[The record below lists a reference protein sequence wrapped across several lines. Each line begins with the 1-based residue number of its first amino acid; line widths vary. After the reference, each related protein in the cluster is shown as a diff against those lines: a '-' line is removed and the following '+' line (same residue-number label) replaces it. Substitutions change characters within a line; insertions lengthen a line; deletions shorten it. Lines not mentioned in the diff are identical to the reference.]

1 MIEKQIENYYRN
13 SYKDK
18 VIIMSRILRGDLES
32 AEDIVQEAFY
42 RALKFKSSYDPS
54 MGTLDKWF
62 NSIMFNYLREHQK
75 SQKNSPESGSTC
87 ISAEN
92 ILNELGIEKKK
103 ENQEQ
108 IQLALNSVKNLSHRR
123 VLRLFFVL
131 GYTSTEIS
139 QIELDM
145 TQTNVTTIVNRFKEG
160 L

>member
-1 MIEKQIENYYRN
+1 MIEKGIETFYRKA
-13 SYKDK
+13 YKDK
-18 VIIMSRILRGDLES
+18 VTIVSRILRGDRES

-42 RALKFKSSYDPS
+42 RALKFKLSYDPE
-54 MGTLDKWF
+54 MGSLDKWF

-75 SQKNSPESGSTC
+75 SQKNSPESGATC

-92 ILNELGIEKKK
+92 ILNELGIEKKR

-108 IQLALNSVKNLSHRR
+108 IDLAINSVKNLTHRR

-139 QIELDM
+139 QIELDIS
-145 TQTNVTTIVNRFKEG
+145 QTNVTTIVNRFKEG